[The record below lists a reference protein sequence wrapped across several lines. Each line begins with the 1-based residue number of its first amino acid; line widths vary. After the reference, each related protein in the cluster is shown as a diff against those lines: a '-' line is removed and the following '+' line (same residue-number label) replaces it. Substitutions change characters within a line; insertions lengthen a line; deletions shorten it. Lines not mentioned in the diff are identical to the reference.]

1 MSRWQLRSQD
11 NGKIQVNERWRYPA
25 STQTAATASLGFRHC
40 GLALSLFFVGNGFG
54 VSIGGVDFRKV
65 MEFFS
70 ETSGC
75 PAVPDSLEFEPPPPL
90 HPRQL
95 LSIVHLNAHSS

>member
-25 STQTAATASLGFRHC
+25 STQTTATASLGFRNDDF
-40 GLALSLFFVGNGFG
+40 ALSCSLLGKASG

-65 MEFFS
+65 MEFLS

-75 PAVPDSLEFEPPPPL
+75 QAVPDSLELERSPL
-90 HPRQL
+90 FPHRL
-95 LSIVHLNAHSS
+95 LCIVHLNANSS

>member
-25 STQTAATASLGFRHC
+25 STQTAATASLGFRNDDF
-40 GLALSLFFVGNGFG
+40 ALSCSLLGNASGI
-54 VSIGGVDFRKV
+54 SIGGVDLRKV
-65 MEFFS
+65 MEFLS

-75 PAVPDSLEFEPPPPL
+75 QAVSDSLELERPPL